1 MKLVEYHKTVKASK
15 PSKYRNQRIVV
26 NGVLFA
32 SKREAKRYG
41 ELLLLVKAGEVRDLR
56 LQVPFD
62 LIVRD
67 IKVCRYVADF
77 VYTTP
82 TGRTVVE
89 DVKGMRTPVY
99 ELKKR
104 LMFACLGIG
113 ILEV

>member
-1 MKLVEYHKTVKASK
+1 MNLAEYKAAK
-15 PSKYRNQRIVV
+15 PSKYRNKRATVDGIK
-26 NGVLFA
+26 FA
-32 SKREAKRYG
+32 SRREAKRYG
-41 ELLLLVKAGEVRDLR
+41 ELQLLVKAGEVRDLR

-77 VYTTP
+77 VYTDAM
-82 TGRTVVE
+82 GRTVVE
-89 DVKGMRTPVY
+89 DVKGVKTPVY
-99 ELKKR
+99 KLKRR